1 MNDMHTPLSGLYTD
15 MYQLTMAQ
23 AYFAD
28 GTMEKRAV
36 FDYFFRTVPFQG
48 GYVIFAGLEDLLD
61 FLEGFSFSPD
71 EIDYLRSLGFRDD
84 FLKAL
89 EGFRFRGS
97 VYSVREGEPVFPGEP
112 VIRVEGR
119 LIETQVVESGLL
131 NIVNFQSLIASKA
144 ARIRSVAGDRHI
156 SEFGMRRAHSLASLH
171 ASRAAVIGGCDSTSN
186 VLAARRYGLRPVG
199 TMAHSYIESYD
210 DELTAFRKFA
220 SSNPRNCI
228 LLVDTYDTLK
238 SGLPNAIKTAKEMEG
253 RGDKLG
259 GIRLDSGDLAYLARA
274 ARQALDSEGL
284 GYVKIVASNLLD
296 EHLVRSLLAQG
307 APIDIFGI
315 GTQLATGAPDASL
328 DGVYKLAEIDG
339 RPRLKLSDSLSKTT
353 LPGKKKIVR
362 CSDREGLFRADAV
375 CLTSEDSP
383 LRMVHP
389 YEPGQDLDLT
399 PFSGEEL
406 LAELMEDGRRV
417 GPRTDVSSI
426 AAYAVS
432 RLRRMPEEHKRLEN
446 PHLYKV
452 GLSVELAALRDS
464 LTARLRKEG

>member
-1 MNDMHTPLSGLYTD
+1 MNECLSGLYTD

-23 AYFAD
+23 AYFID
-28 GTMEKRAV
+28 GTMGKRAV
-36 FDYFFRTVPFQG
+36 FDYFFRTIPFQG

-71 EIDYLRSLGFRDD
+71 DIEYLRSLGFRDG
-84 FLKAL
+84 FLKEI
-89 EGFRFRGS
+89 EGFRFRGA
-97 VYSVREGEPVFPGEP
+97 VYSAREGETVFPGEP

-131 NIVNFQSLIASKA
+131 NIVNFESLIASKA
-144 ARIRSVAGDRHI
+144 ARIRSVAGRRHI
-156 SEFGMRRAHSLASLH
+156 SEFGMRRAHSLASIH
-171 ASRAAVIGGCDSTSN
+171 AARAAVIGGCDSTSN

-199 TMAHSYIESYD
+199 TMAHSYIESYK

-220 SSNPRNCI
+220 SSNPENCV

-238 SGLPNAIKTAKEMEG
+238 SGLPNAIRTAKEMES
-253 RGDKLG
+253 RGQKLS
-259 GIRLDSGDLAYLARA
+259 GIRLDSGDLAYLAWA
-274 ARQALDSEGL
+274 ARQTLDSAGL

-353 LPGKKKIVR
+353 LPGRKKVVR
-362 CSDREGLFRADAV
+362 CSDREAFFRADAV
-375 CLTSEDSP
+375 CLASEDSAR
-383 LRMVHP
+383 RMVHP
-389 YEPGQDLDLT
+389 YEPGQELDLT
-399 PFSGEEL
+399 PFAAEEL
-406 LAELMEDGRRV
+406 LAEVMEDGKRT
-417 GPRTDVSSI
+417 GPPLDVPSI
-426 AAYAVS
+426 AAYAAS
-432 RLRRMPEEHKRLEN
+432 RLQALPEEHKRLEN
-446 PHLYKV
+446 PHIYKV
-452 GLSVELAALRDS
+452 GLSVGLAALRDELS
-464 LTARLRKEG
+464 GRPPKED